1 MRRTKKMAFC
11 SHCGAQVPDGANNCP
26 SCGAS
31 VAGAAGAANSA
42 NTNNTNAG
50 SSAGEQF
57 QKAAAAAASLGA
69 DHTSEYDPA
78 DIAANKTVC
87 GFAYLGILF
96 FLPLVACPSDS
107 KYARFHANQGLL
119 LLLVSVAVGVVSGIF
134 STLGFWVAGFFWV
147 LSYIISSLGG
157 LATLALMIIG
167 MVNTF
172 GGKAVEL
179 PVIGKITLIK

>member
-1 MRRTKKMAFC
+1 MAFC
-11 SHCGAQVPDGANNCP
+11 NQCGAQIPDGANNCP

-31 VAGAAGAANSA
+31 VSGAAGAN
-42 NTNNTNAG
+42 NNTNAN
-50 SSAGEQF
+50 SAGEQF

-69 DHTSEYDPA
+69 DHTSEFDPA
-78 DIAANKTVC
+78 DIEANKVMC
-87 GFAYLGILF
+87 GLAYFGILF

-107 KYARFHANQGLL
+107 KYAKFHANQGLL
-119 LLLVSVAVGVVSGIF
+119 LLLVCIAVGIVSGIF
-134 STLGFWVAGFFWV
+134 GTLGFWVTGFFYV
-147 LSYIISSLGG
+147 FSYIISSLGG

-179 PVIGKITLIK
+179 PIIGRITLIK